1 LKLEAFPG
9 CCGGAIFTGFY
20 GTTNQLNDRY
30 EDPVTPSR
38 DIRAPEGLAEWVADV
53 RSYIDKTIRN
63 GMERDI
69 ANVHNRPFGPKTIGF
84 YQAVLNKA
92 QVAIFHDTLID
103 LGFRVVAK
111 DVLNV
116 RYGSKMTVYIR
127 VTHGENNA

>member
-1 LKLEAFPG
+1 MKLEAFPG

-20 GTTNQLNDRY
+20 GTNNQLNDRY
-30 EDPVTPSR
+30 EDPVTPSG
-38 DIRAPEGLAEWVADV
+38 DIKTPEGLAEWVADV
-53 RSYIDKTIRN
+53 RAFIDTMIRD

-69 ANVHNRPFGPKTIGF
+69 ANVHNRPYGPKTIGF
-84 YQAVLNKA
+84 YQAVLNVT

-111 DVLNV
+111 EVLNV